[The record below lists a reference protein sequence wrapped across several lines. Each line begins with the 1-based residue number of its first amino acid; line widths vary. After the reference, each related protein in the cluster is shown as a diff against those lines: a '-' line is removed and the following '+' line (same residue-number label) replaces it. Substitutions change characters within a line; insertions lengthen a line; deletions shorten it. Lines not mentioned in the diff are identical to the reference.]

1 MNKDKIRKTI
11 DRLPAILKAIKD
23 SRENTNSNRSDR
35 SAKAPPLIDE
45 ETLAII
51 GILDDIIEH
60 EPTDWIRK
68 FLESFKRKKTDISRM
83 EEVPVSR
90 AKYYLIKSGL
100 VDKIYECCISKGYV
114 TYSDIMNEKI
124 R

>member
-23 SRENTNSNRSDR
+23 SRENTNSDRSDR
-35 SAKAPPLIDE
+35 SAKAPPLVDE

-68 FLESFKRKKTDISRM
+68 LLESFKRKKTDISRM

>member
-35 SAKAPPLIDE
+35 SAKAPPLVDE

-68 FLESFKRKKTDISRM
+68 LLESFKRKKTDISRM

>member
-23 SRENTNSNRSDR
+23 GRENTNTNRP
-35 SAKAPPLIDE
+35 AKTEVFVDE

-60 EPTDWIRK
+60 EPTEWIRK
-68 FLESFKRKKTDISRM
+68 LLESFKREKTDISRM

-100 VDKIYECCISKGYV
+100 VEKIYECCISKGYV

>member
-23 SRENTNSNRSDR
+23 SRENINSNRSDR
-35 SAKAPPLIDE
+35 SAKAPPLVDE

-68 FLESFKRKKTDISRM
+68 LLESFKRKKTDISRM

>member
-68 FLESFKRKKTDISRM
+68 LLESFKRKKTDISRM

>member
-35 SAKAPPLIDE
+35 SAKAPPLVDE

-68 FLESFKRKKTDISRM
+68 LLESFKRKKTDISRV

>member
-23 SRENTNSNRSDR
+23 SRENTNSNRSGR
-35 SAKAPPLIDE
+35 SAKAPPLVDE

-68 FLESFKRKKTDISRM
+68 LLESFKRKKTDISRM

>member
-35 SAKAPPLIDE
+35 SAKAPPLVDE

-68 FLESFKRKKTDISRM
+68 LLESFKRKKTDISRM

-114 TYSDIMNEKI
+114 THSDIMNEKI

>member
-35 SAKAPPLIDE
+35 SAKAPPLVDE

-68 FLESFKRKKTDISRM
+68 LLESFKRKKRISAVWKKCLFPGRN
-83 EEVPVSR
+83 
-90 AKYYLIKSGL
+90 I
-100 VDKIYECCISKGYV
+100 I
-114 TYSDIMNEKI
+114 
-124 R
+124 

>member
-1 MNKDKIRKTI
+1 
-11 DRLPAILKAIKD
+11 
-23 SRENTNSNRSDR
+23 
-35 SAKAPPLIDE
+35 
-45 ETLAII
+45 
-51 GILDDIIEH
+51 
-60 EPTDWIRK
+60 
-68 FLESFKRKKTDISRM
+68 M

>member
-35 SAKAPPLIDE
+35 SAKAPPLVDE

-68 FLESFKRKKTDISRM
+68 LLESFKRKKTDISRM
-83 EEVPVSR
+83 EEVPVSW

>member
-11 DRLPAILKAIKD
+11 DRLPAILKAIKG

-35 SAKAPPLIDE
+35 SAKAPPLVDE

-68 FLESFKRKKTDISRM
+68 LLESFKRKKTDISRM

>member
-35 SAKAPPLIDE
+35 SAKAPPFVDE

-68 FLESFKRKKTDISRM
+68 LLESFKRKKN
-83 EEVPVSR
+83 
-90 AKYYLIKSGL
+90 
-100 VDKIYECCISKGYV
+100 GYQP
-114 TYSDIMNEKI
+114 YGRSACFPGEILSDQERIGG
-124 R
+124 

>member
-35 SAKAPPLIDE
+35 SAKAPPLVDE

-68 FLESFKRKKTDISRM
+68 LLESFKRKKTDISRM

-90 AKYYLIKSGL
+90 AKYDLIKSGL

>member
-35 SAKAPPLIDE
+35 SAKAPPLVDE

-68 FLESFKRKKTDISRM
+68 LLESFKRKKTDISRM

-114 TYSDIMNEKI
+114 TYSDIMKEKI